1 MIVTTTYEIGGR
13 EVVESI
19 GLVRGSTVR
28 ARHLGK
34 DITAVLKNVVGG
46 EIDAQ
51 AVRRA
56 RISQRRVARPAARDG
71 RDWVLAR
78 EQRHEQRAEPAAAE
92 DQRAHD
98 ASVGARS
105 GSAAPAWRCAWLHGS
120 GRRRTCH
127 R

>member
-46 EIDAQ
+46 EIDDYTKLLAE
-51 AVRRA
+51 
-56 RISQRRVARPAARDG
+56 
-71 RDWVLAR
+71 AR
-78 EQRHEQRAEPAAAE
+78 EQAYDRMVAEAAA
-92 DQRAHD
+92 RGAD
-98 ASVGARS
+98 AIVGMRFS
-105 GSAAPAWRCAWLHGS
+105 TTSISAGAAEILVYGTAVKLG
-120 GRRRTCH
+120 
-127 R
+127 